1 MFQLDTKMVRITSI
15 NIRKEKDEEDNE
27 HTACDIGISAPM
39 ENDVLD
45 HFNPQLKPAFY
56 APDPQEDLVSDGR
69 LPNLKFAFPR
79 FPWKGSL
86 EGYKFVGHVGAGGPS
101 EINLNDAVI
110 NKVFFLLKD
119 KGAVEMDY
127 IVRARTNPSDVGKLG
142 ELLNTEVQI
151 SLVPPDE
158 KKQFELEQAKKNR
171 KRALDNHFSANT
183 DSSDETETDTETG
196 DLELNEGAGTDD
208 ETDPMNVE

>member
-1 MFQLDTKMVRITSI
+1 MFQLNTKMVRITSI
-15 NIRKEKDEEDNE
+15 NIRKEKDDEGDE

-56 APDPQEDLVSDGR
+56 AADEQQDLVSDGR
-69 LPNLKFAFPR
+69 LPNLKFDFPR

-86 EGYKFVGHVGAGGPS
+86 EGYTFVGHTGSGGPS

-119 KGAVEMDY
+119 KGAVDMDY

-171 KRALDNHFSANT
+171 KRALDNHFSGGQE
-183 DSSDETETDTETG
+183 SETG
-196 DLELNEGAGTDD
+196 TEEDTKTEKLPLADD
-208 ETDPMNVE
+208 

>member
-15 NIRKEKDEEDNE
+15 NIRKEKDDEGDE

-56 APDPQEDLVSDGR
+56 SVDEQQDLVSDDR
-69 LPNLKFAFPR
+69 LPNLKFDFPR

-86 EGYKFVGHVGAGGPS
+86 EGYTFVGHTGAGGPS

-119 KGAVEMDY
+119 KAAVDMDY

-151 SLVPPDE
+151 SLIPPDE
-158 KKQFELEQAKKNR
+158 KKQ
-171 KRALDNHFSANT
+171 
-183 DSSDETETDTETG
+183 
-196 DLELNEGAGTDD
+196 
-208 ETDPMNVE
+208 

>member
-1 MFQLDTKMVRITSI
+1 MFQLGTKMVRITSI
-15 NIRKEKDEEDNE
+15 NIRKEKDDEGDE

-56 APDPQEDLVSDGR
+56 AADEQQDLVSDER
-69 LPNLKFAFPR
+69 LPNLKFDFPR

-86 EGYKFVGHVGAGGPS
+86 EGYTFVGHVGAGGPS

-119 KGAVEMDY
+119 KGAVDMDY

-151 SLVPPDE
+151 SLIPPDE

-171 KRALDNHFSANT
+171 KRALDNHFSGSA
-183 DSSDETETDTETG
+183 ETEASTG
-196 DLELNEGAGTDD
+196 DEKTQTLSLDADEETDD
-208 ETDPMNVE
+208 DKKLNVE